1 MIYGVIDI
9 GSNSVRLLLS
19 DGTEKI
25 YKKAKITA
33 LARGMGGARLILS
46 EAAERTFEA
55 VVEFVNEARNVGA
68 DEIFVFATAAVRNA
82 ANSRE
87 FTERLKVLTNI
98 DVDVVS
104 GGTEGY
110 LGALG
115 ATGGNGGV
123 IDSGGASTEIAV
135 MKDGASIYSLSVDV
149 GCVNLTDVCE
159 QNRFL
164 ADRVV
169 SEKVALYGQVPCDKF
184 YAIGGTATSLAAID
198 LELDVYDP
206 TKIHGYFLSQNR
218 LNELKEKLYSFSV
231 GERERLKGLQPQ
243 RARVIASGSSILG
256 GIVDYLG
263 VDGVTVSEND
273 NLEGYLKYV
282 LEKK

>member
-19 DGTEKI
+19 DGVKKI
-25 YKKAKITA
+25 YKKTKITA
-33 LARGMGGARLILS
+33 LARGMGSAHLILS
-46 EAAERTFEA
+46 EAAERTIAA
-55 VVEFVNEARNVGA
+55 VVGFVDEVRNVGV

-82 ANSRE
+82 ANAQE
-87 FTERLKVLTNI
+87 FTSRIEMSTGVK
-98 DVDVVS
+98 VDVVS
-104 GGTEGY
+104 GDKEGY

-135 MKDGASIYSLSVDV
+135 MKNDVSVYSLSVDV
-149 GCVNLTDVCE
+149 GCVNLTDLCA
-159 QNRFL
+159 QNRHF
-164 ADRVV
+164 AEKVV
-169 SEKVALYGQVPCDKF
+169 SEKVALYGCVPCDKF
-184 YAIGGTATSLAAID
+184 YAIGGTATTLAAID
-198 LELDVYDP
+198 LQLDVYDP
-206 TKIHGYFLSQNR
+206 TRVHGYFLSGRR
-218 LNELKEKLYSFSV
+218 LSELKEKLYSLSV
-231 GERERLKGLQPQ
+231 EEREELRGLQRQ
-243 RARVIASGSSILG
+243 RARVIASGAAVLS

-263 VDGVTVSEND
+263 IDGVTVSEND